1 MTQKKQYIRR
11 VSQEPQQGDWLPDSI
26 YLIRGNSTGTVE
38 IAVTDADSEPHR
50 LVGSFKG
57 VFGDLSE
64 APTNKKKN
72 DIIGITTNF
81 GIKLYIYDGTDWKET
96 YDLKEYIDDEV
107 TALQDLI
114 TDIEESV
121 DNIEGDKN
129 FIYEQ
134 NFPSATWEIAHN
146 LNKKPSVTV
155 VDSANTEVEGQ
166 IIINDGTIVLIT
178 FNAPFSGTAILN

>member
-26 YLIRGNSTGTVE
+26 YLIRGNSTDTVE
-38 IAVTDADSEPHR
+38 ITVTDADSQPHR

-57 VFGDLSE
+57 VFEHLSE

-72 DIIGITTNF
+72 DIIGITTDF

-121 DNIEGDKN
+121 DSIEGDKT
-129 FIYEQ
+129 YVHEQ
-134 NFPSATWEIAHN
+134 TIPSKIWEYQHG
-146 LNKKPSVTV
+146 LNKKPSIQVTDSAGTVMMGQITVNDGVTV
-155 VDSANTEVEGQ
+155 RIE
-166 IIINDGTIVLIT
+166 
-178 FNAPFSGTAILN
+178 FNKAFWGYATNN

>member
-38 IAVTDADSEPHR
+38 ITVTDADSEPHR

-57 VFGDLSE
+57 VFEHLSE

-72 DIIGITTNF
+72 DIIGITTDF

-121 DNIEGDKN
+121 DNIEGDKT
-129 FIYEQ
+129 YVHEQ
-134 NFPSATWEIAHN
+134 TTASKIWEYQHG
-146 LNKKPSVTV
+146 LNKKPSIQIT
-155 VDSANTEVEGQ
+155 DSAGTVMMGQ
-166 IIINDGTIVLIT
+166 ITVNDGIT
-178 FNAPFSGTAILN
+178 VRIEFNKAFWGYATNN